1 MRHTGKY
8 SPVEDEFDLE
18 QEIELAVDKAK
29 KWIKSIENFTDN
41 DKQKSAIL
49 KAIATTIVDAI

>member
-1 MRHTGKY
+1 MKHTGRY
-8 SPVEDEFDLE
+8 SPAEDEFDLE
-18 QEIELAVDKAK
+18 QEINLAVDKAK
-29 KWIKSIENFTDN
+29 KWVADIENFTDD

>member
-1 MRHTGKY
+1 MKETGRY

-29 KWIKSIENFTDN
+29 KWIADIENFTDN

-49 KAIATTIVDAI
+49 KAIATTIIDAI